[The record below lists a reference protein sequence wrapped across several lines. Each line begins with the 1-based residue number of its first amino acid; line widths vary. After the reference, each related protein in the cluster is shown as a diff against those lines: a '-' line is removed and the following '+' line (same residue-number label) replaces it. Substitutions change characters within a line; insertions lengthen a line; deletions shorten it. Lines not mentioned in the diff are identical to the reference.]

1 MINKNIV
8 YEHLSPI
15 EKVEYIQ
22 RLIYMTNVDS
32 LNRIV
37 LNGDIKDD
45 DIELGEFVADEISLE
60 EIISE
65 KMTSERLNDYVSTL
79 RPREVAVIRLRYGLV
94 DGRCHTLED
103 IGAVYG
109 LTRERIRQIER
120 SALKK
125 LKNRMIK
132 NGIKH
137 AEDL

>member
-22 RLIYMTNVDS
+22 RLIHMTNVDS

-37 LNGDIKDD
+37 LNADIKDEA
-45 DIELGEFVADEISLE
+45 IELGEFVADETSLE
-60 EIISE
+60 DRISE
-65 KMTSERLNDYVSTL
+65 KMTNERLNDYVSTL

-94 DGRCHTLED
+94 DGHCHTLED

-109 LTRERIRQIER
+109 LTRERIRQIEVT
-120 SALKK
+120 ALKK
-125 LKNRMIK
+125 LKRKMIK